1 MKALLQRVTSS
12 SVSVGGETVGKIGKG
27 ITVLLGV
34 VPEDTQKDID
44 WLAEKVVN
52 LRIFDDGEG
61 KMNLSVK
68 DVGGEILVISQFTL
82 CGDARHG
89 RRPGYTDAAPPE
101 LARVLYEACAAR
113 LGALLPVQT
122 GVFQADMQVSL
133 VNDGP
138 FTILLDSR
146 RRF

>member
-1 MKALLQRVTSS
+1 M
-12 SVSVGGETVGKIGKG
+12 GKIGKG

-52 LRIFDDGEG
+52 LRIFDDGDG

-82 CGDARHG
+82 CGDCRKG
-89 RRPGYTDAAPPE
+89 RRPSWAKAAPPAFANE
-101 LARVLYEACAAR
+101 MYEKFISAIEKE
-113 LGALLPVQT
+113 
-122 GVFQADMQVSL
+122 GVRTAHGTFQAYMAVDIQ
-133 VNDGP
+133 NDGP
-138 FTILLDSR
+138 VTLMIDTKE
-146 RRF
+146 

>member
-82 CGDARHG
+82 CGDCRKG
-89 RRPGYTDAAPPE
+89 RRPRGRRP
-101 LARVLYEACAAR
+101 R
-113 LGALLPVQT
+113 LRR
-122 GVFQADMQVSL
+122 
-133 VNDGP
+133 
-138 FTILLDSR
+138 SR
-146 RRF
+146 TKCTRNSYRR

>member
-52 LRIFDDGEG
+52 LRIFDDGDG

-82 CGDARHG
+82 CGDCRKG
-89 RRPGYTDAAPPE
+89 RRPSWAKAAPPAFANE
-101 LARVLYEACAAR
+101 MYEKFISAIEKEGVRAAH
-113 LGALLPVQT
+113 GT
-122 GVFQADMQVSL
+122 FQAYMAVDIQ
-133 VNDGP
+133 NDGP
-138 FTILLDSR
+138 VTLMIDTKE
-146 RRF
+146 

>member
-82 CGDARHG
+82 CGDCRKG
-89 RRPGYTDAAPPE
+89 RRPSWAKAAPP
-101 LARVLYEACAAR
+101 ATTAPSTPPSAPSPVPCWKISPSRAAR
-113 LGALLPVQT
+113 PCW
-122 GVFQADMQVSL
+122 
-133 VNDGP
+133 
-138 FTILLDSR
+138 
-146 RRF
+146 